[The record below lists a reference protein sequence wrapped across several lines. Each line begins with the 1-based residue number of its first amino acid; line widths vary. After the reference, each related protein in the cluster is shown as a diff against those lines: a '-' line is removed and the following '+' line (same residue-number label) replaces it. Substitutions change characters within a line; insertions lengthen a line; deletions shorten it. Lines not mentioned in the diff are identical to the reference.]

1 MQHWR
6 TTGIGVLLIL
16 AALTKAGAELAQGH
30 HVDYVTLS
38 GGLTAGWGFIQA
50 ADGKAVQK

>member
-6 TTGIGVLLIL
+6 TTAIGALLIL
-16 AALTKAGAELAQGH
+16 AALAKAGAELAQGH

-38 GGLTAGWGFIQA
+38 AGLGAGWGFIQA
-50 ADGKAVQK
+50 ADGKAVH